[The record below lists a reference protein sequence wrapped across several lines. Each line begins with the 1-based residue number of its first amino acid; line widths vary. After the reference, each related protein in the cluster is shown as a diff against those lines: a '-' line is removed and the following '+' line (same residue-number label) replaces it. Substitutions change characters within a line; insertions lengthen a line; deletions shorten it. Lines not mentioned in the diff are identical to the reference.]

1 MKLDLT
7 KEEAQNTIA
16 LLVSGAWTEA
26 QKRPL
31 REAAGVLVATA
42 ELIEKMQE
50 EVTPP
55 AEESKAE

>member
-31 REAAGVLVATA
+31 REAAGVLIATA
-42 ELIEKMQE
+42 ELIEKLNDKE
-50 EVTPP
+50 TPP
-55 AEESKAE
+55 AEVETDG